1 VRLISKKK
9 IQRAG
14 AVAAIISAVPTRVI
28 IIMCIYVVDAGDSR
42 VAEKRGQGSRPFG
55 MIPAHGG
62 LRRGRADAV
71 CSLIKR
77 RRFRPHANEFFV
89 CAQPHQLVDFE
100 AKINQVRYQLACR
113 RVISMLITPPPPP
126 RRACSCNRGGSNLL
140 IAGAVPPASL
150 SPSFSLSRN
159 LAQFGSTHFCVFG
172 DTWHGLDGVEILI
185 DMLYFSSLHLQD
197 KLRKM

>member
-1 VRLISKKK
+1 
-9 IQRAG
+9 
-14 AVAAIISAVPTRVI
+14 
-28 IIMCIYVVDAGDSR
+28 MCIYVVDAGDSR

-62 LRRGRADAV
+62 WRRGRADAV

-150 SPSFSLSRN
+150 SPSLSQSGAIRFN
-159 LAQFGSTHFCVFG
+159 SFLCIWRHVAWSGLCG
-172 DTWHGLDGVEILI
+172 NCDRHGVLFLSA
-185 DMLYFSSLHLQD
+185 FA
-197 KLRKM
+197 R